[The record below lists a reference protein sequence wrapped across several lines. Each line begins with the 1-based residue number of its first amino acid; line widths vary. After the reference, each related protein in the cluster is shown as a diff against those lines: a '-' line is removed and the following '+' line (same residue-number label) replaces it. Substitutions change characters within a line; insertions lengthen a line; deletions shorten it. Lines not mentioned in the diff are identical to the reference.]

1 MRRGLLIFLLINLL
15 ILFFLLRSVWTL
27 LSLLVEDATADAIH
41 LPSANSSLI
50 EQRPQVIPKII
61 HQTYKNETIPEVWAD
76 AQQSCIDLH
85 ADYKYMLWTDE
96 KSRNFIAAEYP
107 WFLKTFDG
115 YTYPIQRAD
124 SIRYFVL
131 AHYGGTYIDL
141 DDGCNRRSDPL
152 LVYTAWVRR
161 TVPTGISNDAMGSV
175 PGHPFFL
182 RVIESLQQ
190 YDHHWLLPYI
200 TVMYSTGP
208 LFLSVIW
215 KEYMQ
220 DSPSDMNRVR
230 VLMPDEYKKRPWS
243 FFTHHTGNSWH
254 GKDARLIFWMGEHW
268 MLLTFCGFLLAAAVG
283 FGLYWVYGRIVDH
296 RYTVIPSVIRMDSFS
311 SSPSRDA
318 RERMSM
324 LRTLGLKGDQDIEIS
339 LEHGFRGD

>member
-15 ILFFLLRSVWTL
+15 ILFFLVRSVSTL

-41 LPSANSSLI
+41 FSPNSSLI
-50 EQRPQVIPKII
+50 EQRPQIIPKII

-85 ADYKYMLWTDE
+85 PDYEYMLWTDE
-96 KSRNFIAAEYP
+96 KSRDFIAAEYP

-124 SIRYFVL
+124 SIRYFIL

-141 DDGCNRRSDPL
+141 DDGCNRRLDPL
-152 LVYTAWVRR
+152 LAYPAWVRR

-175 PGHPFFL
+175 PGHPFFQ
-182 RVIESLQQ
+182 RVIESLQH

-220 DSPSDMNRVR
+220 DSPSEMNRVR
-230 VLMPDEYKKRPWS
+230 VLMPDEYKKHSWS

-268 MLLTFCGFLLAAAVG
+268 MLLTFCGFLLAAVVG
-283 FGLYWVYGRIVDH
+283 LCLFWVYSRIVDH
-296 RYTVIPSVIRMDSFS
+296 RYIEIPSAIRMNSLS
-311 SSPSRDA
+311 SSPSRVA
-318 RERMSM
+318 RDRMPM
-324 LRTLGLKGDQDIEIS
+324 LLRTVNLKGDQDIEIS
-339 LEHGFRGD
+339 LEHGFRED